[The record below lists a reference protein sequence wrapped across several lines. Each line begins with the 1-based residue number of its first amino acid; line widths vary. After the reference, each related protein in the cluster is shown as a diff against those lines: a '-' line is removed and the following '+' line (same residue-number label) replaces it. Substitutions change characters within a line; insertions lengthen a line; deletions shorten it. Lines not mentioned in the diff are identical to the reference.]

1 MSLGSQDAER
11 DVKGEEFAHS
21 SENFDADSF
30 VQSGKLSQVLRR
42 SWTQILLVSFCCF
55 CLPGMYNA
63 ISGMGG
69 SGQLDPT
76 VRRLSVARTQDFDV
90 NMP

>member
-1 MSLGSQDAER
+1 MATTYHDAEVGSGSLKDKEMR
-11 DVKGEEFAHS
+11 HL
-21 SENFDADSF
+21 DSPDHDGDSMYQRNPLF
-30 VQSGKLSQVLRR
+30 RR
-42 SWTQILLVSFCCF
+42 LGNSWTQILLVSFCCF

-76 VRRLSVARTQDFDV
+76 VSAADCG
-90 NMP
+90 